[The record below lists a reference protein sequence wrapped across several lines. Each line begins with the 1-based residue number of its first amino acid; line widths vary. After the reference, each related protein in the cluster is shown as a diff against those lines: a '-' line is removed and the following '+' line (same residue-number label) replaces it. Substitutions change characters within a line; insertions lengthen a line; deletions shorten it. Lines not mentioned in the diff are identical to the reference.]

1 MKIKTNLHAGYST
14 YEECQKDVN
23 YWKTMAQ
30 AMDVYSKTGVW
41 PSDLPY
47 PTAPKPPTTYPP
59 TYPPSYPTTGGGYV
73 NGVYYPDY
81 SGYCSGTTP
90 PPTTPPNTGG
100 GYVGGKYYPDYSG
113 YC

>member
-1 MKIKTNLHAGYST
+1 MKIKTNIHAGYST
-14 YEECQKDVN
+14 YEECQKDVT

-30 AMDVYSKTGVW
+30 AMDAYSKTGAW

-47 PTAPKPPTTYPP
+47 PTTTVPPTTYPP
-59 TYPPSYPTTGGGYV
+59 TYPSTGGGYV

-90 PPTTPPNTGG
+90 PPTTPPTTGG
-100 GYVGGKYYPDYSG
+100 GYVNGKYYPDYSG

>member
-1 MKIKTNLHAGYST
+1 MKIKSNLHAGYT
-14 YEECQKDVN
+14 DYNDCQQDVE
-23 YWKTMAQ
+23 YWKMEAQ
-30 AMDVYSKTGVW
+30 AMDQYSKTGAW

-47 PTAPKPPTTYPP
+47 PTVPTTPTSPP
-59 TYPPSYPTTGGGYV
+59 TYPPTYPTTGGGYV

-90 PPTTPPNTGG
+90 PPPPTTGG
-100 GYVGGKYYPDYSG
+100 GYVNGVYYPDYSG

>member
-1 MKIKTNLHAGYST
+1 MKIKTDIHAGYST
-14 YEECQKDVN
+14 FEECQKDLN

-30 AMDVYSKTGVW
+30 AMDAYSKTGAW

-47 PTAPKPPTTYPP
+47 PTVPTTPTTPP
-59 TYPPSYPTTGGGYV
+59 TYPPTYPTTGGGYV

-90 PPTTPPNTGG
+90 PPPPTTGG
-100 GYVGGKYYPDYSG
+100 GYVNGVYYPDYSG
-113 YC
+113 YCG

>member
-1 MKIKTNLHAGYST
+1 MKIKTDIHAGYST
-14 YEECQKDVN
+14 YQECQKDLN

-30 AMDVYSKTGVW
+30 AMDAYSKTGAW

-47 PTAPKPPTTYPP
+47 PTVPTTPTYPP
-59 TYPPSYPTTGGGYV
+59 TYPTYPTTGGGYV

-90 PPTTPPNTGG
+90 PPTPPSTGG
-100 GYVGGKYYPDYSG
+100 GYVNGVYYADYSG
-113 YC
+113 YCGE